1 MIKNHDKV
9 IWLIIKVMSKLNKVS
24 MIEEIENKRCSLMKD
39 GRKKLDYTTNEI
51 VKVIR
56 GNFFAKNTVIK
67 NATNTD

>member
-1 MIKNHDKV
+1 MV
-9 IWLIIKVMSKLNKVS
+9 
-24 MIEEIENKRCSLMKD
+24 EEIENKRCSLMKD
-39 GRKKLDYTTNEI
+39 GRKKLDYTINEI